1 MPLTKLTLVRARHK
15 FSYAADPR
23 ERQKEYKIYRF
34 PSTVRRGSV
43 VTERLE
49 HKWKAKNLDS
59 SY

>member
-1 MPLTKLTLVRARHK
+1 MPLTKLTLVRALHN
-15 FSYAADPR
+15 FSYATDPR
-23 ERQKEYKIYRF
+23 ERQNF
-34 PSTVRRGSV
+34 PSTVRRGSG